1 MSISIKRCGT
11 GVVVLILLLLTGG
24 RVAAQTSSTDQSVNN
39 LPQQVKTNGE
49 NKLVAKTNTVSNNAA
64 DKVDTL
70 GTKAF
75 KGFVGMFKK
84 KKKTGTDPGGG
95 TPPPPGTPPPGTTP
109 PSGTQPPPGG
119 TPSSPGTPPPPGG
132 TPPPPGGTPPP
143 PGTDTTTHKHG

>member
-11 GVVVLILLLLTGG
+11 GVVVMALLLLTGG
-24 RVAAQTSSTDQSVNN
+24 RVAAQSTTSSADQSVNN

-70 GTKAF
+70 GTKAI

-84 KKKTGTDPGGG
+84 KKKTEANPGGG
-95 TPPPPGTPPPGTTP
+95 TPPP
-109 PSGTQPPPGG
+109 S
-119 TPSSPGTPPPPGG
+119 GTPPPPGG
-132 TPPPPGGTPPP
+132 TPPSPGTPPPGGTVPPPGGTPPP
-143 PGTDTTTHKHG
+143 PGMDTTTHKHG

>member
-11 GVVVLILLLLTGG
+11 GVVVMALLLLTGG
-24 RVAAQTSSTDQSVNN
+24 RVAAQSTTSSADQSVNN

-75 KGFVGMFKK
+75 NGFVGMFKK
-84 KKKTGTDPGGG
+84 KKKPAVAPATPGATS
-95 TPPPPGTPPPGTTP
+95 TPPKTDSTGAPKPGL
-109 PSGTQPPPGG
+109 
-119 TPSSPGTPPPPGG
+119 
-132 TPPPPGGTPPP
+132 
-143 PGTDTTTHKHG
+143 

>member
-11 GVVVLILLLLTGG
+11 GVVVLALLLLTCG
-24 RVAAQTSSTDQSVNN
+24 RVAAQTTTSSAGQSVSN

-84 KKKTGTDPGGG
+84 KKKTEAIPGGG
-95 TPPPPGTPPPGTTP
+95 TPPSSGTT
-109 PSGTQPPPGG
+109 
-119 TPSSPGTPPPPGG
+119 PPGG
-132 TPPPPGGTPPP
+132 TPPPPGGTPLSPGTPPP
-143 PGTDTTTHKHG
+143 PGMDTTTHKHG